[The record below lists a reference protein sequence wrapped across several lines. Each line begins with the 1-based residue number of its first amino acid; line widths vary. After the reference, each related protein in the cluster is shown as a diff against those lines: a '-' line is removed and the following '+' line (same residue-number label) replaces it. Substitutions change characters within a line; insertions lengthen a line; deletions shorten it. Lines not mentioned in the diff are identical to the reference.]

1 MTACVH
7 VCVCMCVC
15 VCVHACVYVHDCMHV
30 CECACARVCVC
41 VCVNVHACHTHTQV
55 YCEDQGLTICFSFW
69 LAREFFCSSSFFLME
84 REAWSSSTW
93 STVSWIFWRPTFRC
107 SCCSSRSLRFSLYS
121 FTCGGMELQ
130 VGKADE
136 GQNYT

>member
-1 MTACVH
+1 MCACVCMTGCVR
-7 VCVCMCVC
+7 VCVCM
-15 VCVHACVYVHDCMHV
+15 HV
-30 CECACARVCVC
+30 CMCMTACMCVCACARVCVC
-41 VCVNVHACHTHTQV
+41 VCACMSHTHTQV

-136 GQNYT
+136 GQNYR